1 MQEAMEIEIEKIQER
16 LRDKLPEKR
25 FLHTVGVRY
34 TAEALAMRYD
44 VDINRAGMAGV
55 LHDCA
60 KYMPGKKMLE
70 KCQKHDIKVSEVE
83 KENLQLLH
91 AKLGVYYAEHKY
103 GIYDSEILSAIR
115 WHTTGKAGMT
125 TLEQIIFLADYI
137 EPHRRMIPGM
147 PEIRRQAFMDLDYAV
162 YMTLKNTV
170 EYLESQSE
178 GKNAKLFD
186 PETQAAYQYYAEK
199 CGHAIL

>member
-1 MQEAMEIEIEKIQER
+1 MQEEIEKVQER

-34 TAEALAMRYD
+34 MAESLAMRYD
-44 VDINRAGMAGV
+44 VDMNRAGMAGV

-70 KCQKHDIKVSEVE
+70 KCQKHHIKVSEVE
-83 KENLQLLH
+83 RENLQLLH
-91 AKLGVYYAEHKY
+91 AKLGVYFAEHKY
-103 GIYDSEILSAIR
+103 GITDPEILSAIR

-137 EPHRRMIPGM
+137 EPHRRMIPGLT
-147 PEIRRQAFMDLDYAV
+147 EVRRQAFVNLEDAV

-178 GKNAKLFD
+178 GKDAKLFD
-186 PETQAAYQYYAEK
+186 PETQAAYRYYAER
-199 CGHAIL
+199 CGHNI

>member
-1 MQEAMEIEIEKIQER
+1 MQEEIEKVQER

-34 TAEALAMRYD
+34 TAESLAMRYD
-44 VDINRAGMAGV
+44 VDIDRAGMAGV

-70 KCQKHDIKVSEVE
+70 KCGKHHIKVSKVE
-83 KENLQLLH
+83 RENLQLLH
-91 AKLGVYYAEHKY
+91 AKLGAYFAEHKY
-103 GIYDSEILSAIR
+103 GVTDPEILSAIR
-115 WHTTGKAGMT
+115 WHTTGKAEMS

-137 EPHRRMIPGM
+137 EPHRRMIPGLT
-147 PEIRRQAFMDLDYAV
+147 EVRRMAFVNLEDAV

-178 GKNAKLFD
+178 GKNGKLFD
-186 PETQAAYQYYAEK
+186 PETQAAYRYYSER
-199 CGHAIL
+199 CEHGRIF

>member
-1 MQEAMEIEIEKIQER
+1 MQEEIEQMQER
-16 LRDKLPEKR
+16 LRGKLPEKR

-34 TAEALAMRYD
+34 TAELLAMRYD

-60 KYMPGKKMLE
+60 KYMTGKKMLE
-70 KCQKHDIKVSEVE
+70 KCQKHHIKVTDIER
-83 KENLQLLH
+83 ENLQLLH
-91 AKLGVYYAEHKY
+91 AKLGAYFAEHKY
-103 GIYDSEILSAIR
+103 GVTDTEILSAIR
-115 WHTTGKAGMT
+115 WHTTGKAEMT

-137 EPHRRMIPGM
+137 EPHRRMIPGLT
-147 PEIRRQAFMDLDYAV
+147 EIRRQAFVDLEDAV

-178 GKNAKLFD
+178 EKNAKLFD
-186 PETQAAYQYYAEK
+186 PETQAAYQYYARRQK
-199 CGHAIL
+199 